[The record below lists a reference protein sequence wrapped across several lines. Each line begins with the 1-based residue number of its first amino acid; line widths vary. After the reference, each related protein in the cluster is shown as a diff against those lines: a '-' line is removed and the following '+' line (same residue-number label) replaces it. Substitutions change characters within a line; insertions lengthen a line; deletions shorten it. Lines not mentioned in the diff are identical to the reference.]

1 MKKVLALL
9 MSLCMVLALA
19 PTCAEGENDAKDVW
33 NVIEDLYIYAF
44 PLVMIDATKI
54 VTTNT
59 QLAAGIRRQIPHIH
73 AHIYAGYGRAGFAAA
88 ARYTR
93 SIK

>member
-44 PLVMIDATKI
+44 PLVMIDSTKI
-54 VTTNT
+54 VAANT

-73 AHIYAGYGRAGFAAA
+73 AHIYAGYGRAGFVAA

>member
-9 MSLCMVLALA
+9 MSLCMVLALVSA
-19 PTCAEGENDAKDVW
+19 CAEGENDAKDVW

-44 PLVMIDATKI
+44 PLVMIDSTKI
-54 VTTNT
+54 VAANA
-59 QLAAGIRRQIPHIH
+59 QLAAVIRRQIPHIH
-73 AHIYAGYGRAGFAAA
+73 THIYAGYGRARFAAA